1 MKRFFFGY
9 GSLVHKGTH
18 DHDNHAPARLQG
30 WKRVWV
36 ATPARALPYLSV
48 IRDDDSAIDGLI
60 AEVPDQDW
68 EALDQREAAYQRVP
82 LGPEL
87 THHMDDMPT
96 GSLTVVYSVAPD
108 EQQPVSEKNP
118 ILLSYLDVVVQGYF
132 DVFGPAGVDHFFT
145 TTYNWTGSYLDD
157 RASPIYPRAQ
167 LCDTGL
173 QAQTDARV
181 KELGQARIMQ
191 ADFPLW

>member
-18 DHDNHAPARLQG
+18 DHDNHAPARLTG

-48 IRDDDSAIDGLI
+48 IRDEASAIDGLI

-68 EALDQREAAYQRVP
+68 AALDQREAAYQRVP
-82 LGPEL
+82 LGTEL
-87 THHMDDMPT
+87 THQMEDMSAD
-96 GSLTVVYSVAPD
+96 SLTVVYSVAPD
-108 EQQPVSEKNP
+108 EQQPVSAKNP

-132 DVFGPAGVDHFFT
+132 DVFGPAGVDHFFMT
-145 TTYNWTGSYLDD
+145 TFNWTGSYLDD
-157 RASPIYPRAQ
+157 RAAPIYPRAQ
-167 LCDTGL
+167 LCDADL
-173 QAQTDARV
+173 QAQTDACL
-181 KELGQARIMQ
+181 KEMGQERIMQ

>member
-18 DHDNHAPARLQG
+18 DHANHAPARLRG

-48 IRDDDSAIDGLI
+48 IRDDSSAIDGLI
-60 AEVPDQDW
+60 AEVPDQGWD
-68 EALDQREAAYQRVP
+68 ALDQREAAYQRVP
-82 LGPEL
+82 LGAEL
-87 THHMDDMPT
+87 THQMADMPT
-96 GSLTVVYSVAPD
+96 DSLTVVYSVSPD
-108 EQQPVSEKNP
+108 EQQPVSDKNP

-132 DVFGPAGVDHFFT
+132 DVFGAAGVDHFFST
-145 TTYNWTGSYLDD
+145 TFNWTGSYLDD
-157 RASPIYPRAQ
+157 RAAPIYPRAQ
-167 LCDTGL
+167 LCDPNL
-173 QAQTDARV
+173 QAQTDTRLTAMGQTRV
-181 KELGQARIMQ
+181 LQ